1 MSDRLKLRCE
11 DADDLVVLSSVLQDA
26 AMPLAELA
34 WLPQER
40 RFVIVA
46 SRFAW
51 DKCVD
56 VTLPPEQANIECYW
70 RSNFGV
76 TFEGVS
82 GVKSRGIDLDD
93 RSRILSLLAIRAAEA
108 ENGAAL
114 DLVFAGDTEDD
125 EPTEIRL
132 EVDRILVHGQDIG
145 DPWPTQLRP
154 HHPGVEAA

>member
-1 MSDRLKLRCE
+1 MSERLKLRCE
-11 DADDLVVLSSVLQDA
+11 DAEDLVVLSSVLQDA
-26 AMPLAELA
+26 AVPLAEMA

-40 RFVIVA
+40 RFVLVA

-51 DKCVD
+51 DKCID
-56 VTLPPEQANIECYW
+56 VTLPPEQANIDCYW

-76 TFEGVS
+76 TFESVA
-82 GVKSRGIDLDD
+82 GVKSRGIDPADH
-93 RSRILSLLAIRAAEA
+93 SRILSLLAIRTAEGA
-108 ENGAAL
+108 NGAAL
-114 DLVFAGDTEDD
+114 DLVFAGDTQDD

>member
-1 MSDRLKLRCE
+1 MSEKLKLRCE
-11 DADDLVVLSSVLQDA
+11 DSDDLVVLSSVLQDA
-26 AMPLAELA
+26 AMPLAEIA

-40 RFVIVA
+40 RFVMVA

-51 DKCVD
+51 DKCID

-76 TFEGVS
+76 TFEGVNA
-82 GVKSRGIDLDD
+82 VKSRGLDLDD
-93 RSRILSLLAIRAAEA
+93 RSRILSLLAIRTAET
-108 ENGAAL
+108 EKGVAL
-114 DLVFAGDTEDD
+114 DLVFAGDTEEE
-125 EPTEIRL
+125 EPAEIRL